1 MWPFGKEKPYPIY
14 LFSILKLTIMKSF
27 QYIMMVVLLL
37 SFAAC
42 EAQISNSKTIT
53 ATIDGNCSMCKKTIE
68 TSGYKKKLSQIA
80 WNKDTK
86 TAIITFDSTKTN
98 ANEILKRVALAGY
111 DNESFLAPDTAYT
124 ALPECCQYER
134 TKKTTV
140 LTATSMA
147 AQHTAAIEQ
156 DGETTALTGL
166 FHAYFDLKDALVSSD
181 ASAASVKAKAFTE
194 TINAVKMTEL
204 THQAHSVFM
213 KILPDLK
220 TSSDKISKNQN
231 LTQQRI
237 AFSELS
243 EVIYPLFKNVKQTKT
258 VFYQHCPM
266 FNDGKGAN
274 WLSTE
279 SSIKNPYYGAA
290 MLSCGKTIESL
301 EP

>member
-1 MWPFGKEKPYPIY
+1 
-14 LFSILKLTIMKSF
+14 MKSF
-27 QYIMMVVLLL
+27 HYIMMVGLLL

-42 EAQISNSKTIT
+42 QAQVSNSKTIT

-68 TSGYKKKLSQIA
+68 TVGYKKKLSQIA

-86 TAIITFDSTKTN
+86 TAVITFDSTKTN

-111 DNESFLAPDTAYT
+111 DNDSFLAPDAVYT

-140 LTATSMA
+140 LTAAPMK
-147 AQHTAAIEQ
+147 AQHTTAVEQ
-156 DGETTALTGL
+156 NGETAALTSL
-166 FHAYFDLKDALVSSD
+166 FNAYFSLKDALVSSD
-181 ASAASVKAKAFTE
+181 ANAASLKAKAFIE
-194 TINAVKMTEL
+194 AINAVKMTEL

-220 TSSDKISKNQN
+220 TSSDKIFKNQN

-279 SSIKNPYYGAA
+279 SIIKNPYYGSV
-290 MLSCGKTIESL
+290 MLSCRKTIESL
-301 EP
+301 QP